1 MLTDNSEQIIQP
13 PVPTNSLY
21 TTYQWEKSTP
31 SEEGFDE
38 SLLEDAFSFGLLDGT
53 FTQAAVV
60 VRNEKIVY
68 EDYRNIGP
76 AEIQILQENEWSEQ
90 LWSNFEFRDSQSLT
104 SSWSMAKSFVSILIG
119 IAIDKGF
126 IESIESPAA
135 DFLFEWQSDERNLIK
150 IKDLLNMRSGLVPVC
165 RDVSGSEPIVCTT
178 YPGSGGDILPFTNIT
193 EVCINRQIAEVGVI
207 QPWFSETLTWEENY
221 FLYINCDTQ
230 VLGELLERAVGS
242 DLETFA
248 EVNLFSKIGFD
259 NYWWRDASE
268 NFTAYCCLD
277 ATPRDFAKLGQLML
291 NYGAWGNE
299 QIISREYI
307 ETITSIYPDYIVSE
321 RGGNW
326 SYGMQFW
333 TLDFPRVQSDGVEFP
348 TYPIYYAAGYDGQFI
363 IIDYEKNLVIV
374 RNSLYFP
381 LLGNDERIVKLT
393 GDLYE
398 EVAFPLTLPNTLG
411 IPIYFNSGEFVY
423 KVHKSIK

>member
-38 SLLEDAFSFGLLDGT
+38 SLLEDAFAFGLLDGT

-126 IESIESPAA
+126 IESIEIPAA

-193 EVCINRQIAEVGVI
+193 EV
-207 QPWFSETLTWEENY
+207 
-221 FLYINCDTQ
+221 
-230 VLGELLERAVGS
+230 
-242 DLETFA
+242 
-248 EVNLFSKIGFD
+248 
-259 NYWWRDASE
+259 
-268 NFTAYCCLD
+268 
-277 ATPRDFAKLGQLML
+277 
-291 NYGAWGNE
+291 
-299 QIISREYI
+299 
-307 ETITSIYPDYIVSE
+307 
-321 RGGNW
+321 
-326 SYGMQFW
+326 
-333 TLDFPRVQSDGVEFP
+333 
-348 TYPIYYAAGYDGQFI
+348 
-363 IIDYEKNLVIV
+363 
-374 RNSLYFP
+374 
-381 LLGNDERIVKLT
+381 
-393 GDLYE
+393 
-398 EVAFPLTLPNTLG
+398 
-411 IPIYFNSGEFVY
+411 
-423 KVHKSIK
+423 